1 MATIDPSIAEDR
13 IRLACGDTSDLP
25 YLTDDIYTYCLSQQ
39 SNNEPA
45 ATKMAAQLILAQL
58 SYGQHQR
65 LDKLEQWGSEAFNNY
80 LTYIKQVITNPSL
93 NATGGVYVGGMEL
106 ADVQANILDTT
117 IVQKRI
123 INYPKDI
130 YDDSDE
136 VLYGVSPVENSDYF

>member
-58 SYGQHQR
+58 SYGTHQR
-65 LDKLEQWGSEAFNNY
+65 LGAIEQWGSEAFNQY

-93 NATGGVYVGGMEL
+93 NATGGIYVGGLDLED
-106 ADVQANILDTT
+106 ARNNKLDTT
-117 IVQKRI
+117 IVQQKLPV
-123 INYPKDI
+123 YPYND
-130 YDDSDE
+130 YSDPDE
-136 VLYGVSPVENSDYF
+136 TVLGVYQDSDYF